1 MTKRFETINAL
12 TDFIMDEINYRVPGS
27 SVGISSRSVSRY
39 VEVSDD
45 EGNERR
51 VRISDHGATASC
63 GGSIVY
69 EIDIRD
75 FNLEEIYDDCN
86 EWDGLDVHHDW
97 KIEEAISAAVEAL
110 FNDH

>member
-12 TDFIMDEINYRVPGS
+12 TDFIMDEISYRVPGS
-27 SVGISSRSVSRY
+27 EIGISARSVSRY
-39 VEVSDD
+39 VER
-45 EGNERR
+45 NERR
-51 VRISDHGATASC
+51 VRISDHDATGSC
-63 GGSIVY
+63 GGGIVY

-75 FNLEEIYDDCN
+75 FNLEEIYDECG

-110 FNDH
+110 TA